1 MLTSLAGDIGILID
15 VTGRRQILLKSE
27 REPLLLLLTGPAD
40 LLNAGRVTFL
50 IRGVDG
56 ATRAPA
62 AFAAFNTCLASQRKT
77 RAHTWTATTWNRR
90 NALIALD
97 GHAAGASLREIAT
110 ATFGAKNTALSWRTT
125 GKSLK
130 FQVIR
135 ARERGEAL
143 INGGYRNLLK
153 PRRAR

>member
-1 MLTSLAGDIGILID
+1 MT
-15 VTGRRQILLKSE
+15 
-27 REPLLLLLTGPAD
+27 
-40 LLNAGRVTFL
+40 
-50 IRGVDG
+50 RGVDG
-56 ATRAPA
+56 AARAPA
-62 AFAAFNTCLASQRKT
+62 AFAAFNACLGSQPKT

-97 GHAAGASLREIAT
+97 GHAAGASHREIAT
-110 ATFGAKNTALSWRTT
+110 VIFGAKDTAQSWRTT

-153 PRRAR
+153 PRRAP